1 MSEGRPRRR
10 IIRKKKKGLPIFK
23 ILILVFVIMLGFLG
37 YRYFL
42 SEEFA
47 TGYYTVAVFG
57 VDSRDGNLDEGALAD
72 VNMIAN
78 INRATGE
85 IQLVSVYRDLYS
97 QIDEDGTYHKLN
109 EAYFKGGAKQGMAAL
124 ERNLDIHIDDYATFN
139 WKAVV
144 DAINILGG
152 IDLEISDAEFKY
164 INSFITETVE
174 ATGVGSH
181 HLKSAGANHLD
192 GVQAVAYARLR
203 LMDTDFKRTERQR
216 KVVYLAFEKAKQA
229 DFATLNNIMVTI
241 LPQISTSVTLDD
253 MIPFA
258 RNISKYHLGT
268 TTGFPFEKTGKNINR
283 RDYVIPINLKANV
296 IALHELLYGTTGYS
310 PNSSL
315 IKISDKIIKDTGIGA
330 DATQVNVGSDK
341 SNANTGSNSN
351 SGSNTNTS
359 VPTSESVT
367 ETLES
372 IEETTEGMSET
383 EETMES
389 ETVESTVDNEENTT
403 ISTIK
408 TTEETTENPENFGKE
423 NVISNTQAS
432 EETTEIGPGR

>member
-10 IIRKKKKGLPIFK
+10 IIRKKKKKGLPIFK
-23 ILILVFVIMLGFLG
+23 ILLLVLVIIFGFFV

-42 SEEFA
+42 SGEFA
-47 TGYYTVAVFG
+47 TGYYTIAVFG
-57 VDSRDGNLDEGALAD
+57 VDSRDGNLDKGALAD

-78 INRATGE
+78 INRETGE
-85 IQLVSVYRDLYS
+85 VQLVSVYRDLYS

-109 EAYFKGGAKQGMAAL
+109 EAYFKGGAEQGMAAL
-124 ERNLDIHIDDYATFN
+124 ERNLDINIDDYATFN

-181 HLKSAGANHLD
+181 HLKSAGMNHLD

-216 KVVYLAFEKAKQA
+216 KVVSLAFEKAKQV

-268 TTGFPFEKTGKNINR
+268 TTGFPFEKTGKTIHR
-283 RDYVIPINLKANV
+283 RDYVIPVNLKANV
-296 IALHELLYGTTGYS
+296 IALHELLYGISGYTPS
-310 PNSSL
+310 AGL
-315 IKISDKIIKDTGIGA
+315 VKISNKIIKDTGIGA
-330 DATQVNVGSDK
+330 DGTEVNVNSDTPK
-341 SNANTGSNSN
+341 SN
-351 SGSNTNTS
+351 SGSSSGSGNNTN
-359 VPTSESVT
+359 VPASEGVT
-367 ETLES
+367 ETLQS
-372 IEETTEGMSET
+372 VEETTESITET
-383 EETMES
+383 EETLEN
-389 ETVESTVDNEENTT
+389 ETTESTVENEESSTT
-403 ISTIK
+403 STIK
-408 TTEETTENPENFGKE
+408 ATEETTGTEENFGKE
-423 NVISNTQAS
+423 NVISNTTAS
-432 EETTEIGPGR
+432 EETAEIGPGR